1 MKSNTMLHIIT
12 TVVCF
17 LLSPFRALYNCLCKK
32 RLRKQKENFLLPK
45 YVNEEDSIN
54 AHHQDLQERIG
65 LLNPDNSNIDH
76 IVDFKKPCY
85 EEHDYYFQG
94 V

>member
-1 MKSNTMLHIIT
+1 MLHIIT
-12 TVVCF
+12 TVFCF
-17 LLSPFRALYNCLCKK
+17 LLSPFRALHNCLCKK
-32 RLRKQKENFLLPK
+32 RLRKKQVLPK

-65 LLNPDNSNIDH
+65 LLNPENSNVDH

>member
-12 TVVCF
+12 TVFCF
-17 LLSPFRALYNCLCKK
+17 LLSPFRALHNCLCKK
-32 RLRKQKENFLLPK
+32 RLRKKQVLPK

-65 LLNPDNSNIDH
+65 LLNPDNSSVDH

>member
-1 MKSNTMLHIIT
+1 MKNNTMLHIIT
-12 TVVCF
+12 TVFCF
-17 LLSPFRALYNCLCKK
+17 LLSPFRALHNCLCKK
-32 RLRKQKENFLLPK
+32 RLRKQHVLPK

-65 LLNPDNSNIDH
+65 LLNPENSNVDH

>member
-1 MKSNTMLHIIT
+1 
-12 TVVCF
+12 V
-17 LLSPFRALYNCLCKK
+17 
-32 RLRKQKENFLLPK
+32 LPK

-65 LLNPDNSNIDH
+65 LLNPENCNVDH

-85 EEHDYYFQG
+85 EENDYYFQG

>member
-1 MKSNTMLHIIT
+1 MLHIIT
-12 TVVCF
+12 TVFCF
-17 LLSPFRALYNCLCKK
+17 LLSPFRALHNCLCKK
-32 RLRKQKENFLLPK
+32 RLRKQHVLPK

-65 LLNPDNSNIDH
+65 LLNPENSNVDH

>member
-12 TVVCF
+12 TIFCS
-17 LLSPFRALYNCLCKK
+17 LLSPFRALNNCLCKK
-32 RLRKQKENFLLPK
+32 RLRKQHVLPK

-65 LLNPDNSNIDH
+65 LLNADNANIDH

>member
-1 MKSNTMLHIIT
+1 MKNNTMLHIIT
-12 TVVCF
+12 TVFCF
-17 LLSPFRALYNCLCKK
+17 LLSPFRALHNCLCKK
-32 RLRKQKENFLLPK
+32 RLRKKQVLPK

-65 LLNPDNSNIDH
+65 LLNPENSNVDH